1 MDPRPLIT
9 ADLDLYGVLERLAP
23 LASAYLEI
31 GTKNGASLRAVLT
44 ANPDLARVVCCD
56 TWQKRRRDRQ
66 PATHAHIEALL
77 AEMGWTGDRGYLDG
91 RSTELVPQLEET
103 FDLILIDGGHSFETA
118 RDDLEHCFALAT
130 RFIVI
135 DDIHLRPPVWTAV
148 RDFCVTKGPALWS
161 TMLVT
166 FSRHGQAILE
176 RRR

>member
-1 MDPRPLIT
+1 MDSQPVMT

-31 GTKNGASLRAVLT
+31 GTKDGASLRTVLT
-44 ANPDLARVVCCD
+44 ANPDLSRVVCCD
-56 TWQKRRRDRQ
+56 TWQRRTRTGK

-77 AEMGWTGDRGYLDG
+77 AEMGWTGDREYLDG
-91 RSTELVPQLEET
+91 RSTELVPHLTET

-130 RFIVI
+130 RFMVV
-135 DDIHLRPPVWTAV
+135 DDIHLRPPVWAAV
-148 RDFCVTKGPALWS
+148 RDFCVTKGSALSS

-166 FSRHGQAILE
+166 FSRNGQAILE